1 MITINLLKGPPTLDR
16 PARRRAQSELVAGG
30 VVVACT
36 VAVWGWLVFDGND
49 AGQRLEQKVREKQSR
64 LAVMEKTRDQVLAL
78 KAQRRTIAAEQK
90 RLTTL
95 TRDPN
100 GPLRLLSVIG
110 QVVDPLD
117 VWLLRLQTNDQR
129 VLLSGLALSQD
140 AVVKLTEN
148 LEETK
153 VIGSINT
160 FETQADTV
168 QPSRLRF
175 SINADAVDHG

>member
-1 MITINLLKGPPTLDR
+1 MIAINLLKSPHVRDR
-16 PARRRAQSELVAGG
+16 PDRRRAKSEFVAGI
-30 VVVACT
+30 VVLACT

-49 AGQRLEQKVREKQSR
+49 AGRRLEQKVREKQSR

-78 KAQRRTIAAEQK
+78 KEQRRTILAERT

-100 GPLRLLSVIG
+100 GPLRLLSVISR
-110 QVVDPLD
+110 VVDPLD
-117 VWLLRLQTNDQR
+117 LWLLRLQTNDHR
-129 VLLSGLALSQD
+129 ILLSGLALSHD

-153 VIGSINT
+153 VIGSVSA

-175 SINADAVDHG
+175 SIHADAVDHG

>member
-1 MITINLLKGPPTLDR
+1 MIAINLLKSPQARDR
-16 PARRRAQSELVAGG
+16 PARRRAKSEFVAGIA
-30 VVVACT
+30 VLACT

-64 LAVMEKTRDQVLAL
+64 LALMEKTRNQVLAL
-78 KAQRRTIAAEQK
+78 KEQRRTILAERK
-90 RLTTL
+90 RLTIL

-100 GPLRLLSVIG
+100 GSLRLLSAISR
-110 QVVDPLD
+110 VVDPLD
-117 VWLLRLQTNDQR
+117 VWLLRLETNDQR

-153 VIGSINT
+153 VIGSVSA

-175 SINADAVDHG
+175 SIHADAVDHG